1 MHELKELLVLEVEA
15 KQQGWCQSSFHDLQL
30 LISKKQCIQVIL
42 YFWLENG
49 NTFWH
54 FEFYTVCKNT
64 TIKRLVIIKLVI
76 VFAVVF
82 LGHIYS
88 DYNQIISYKSR
99 CVSDVCMFDDNLEWR
114 EYFYV

>member
-1 MHELKELLVLEVEA
+1 MAALWDTLNSTL
-15 KQQGWCQSSFHDLQL
+15 
-30 LISKKQCIQVIL
+30 
-42 YFWLENG
+42 
-49 NTFWH
+49 
-54 FEFYTVCKNT
+54 VCKNT

-99 CVSDVCMFDDNLEWR
+99 RVSDV
-114 EYFYV
+114 